1 MIRYLTHIE
10 IDKAK
15 WNHCIDNAGNKLIYA
30 YSTYLDAMAEQWDAI
45 VMGDYEIVMPLPW
58 RKKFGIKYLYQPAF
72 VQQLGLFSDQAIDNT
87 IVEAFLELAYSKFQF
102 AEINLNYQQ
111 SEFNFDK
118 KFIVSKKNNFIS
130 IVSSSAA
137 VSLFESDSYLRK
149 RLNKASRNDM
159 NYLNEESIHSSLL
172 LYQNLYQK
180 KIKSLTDFDLN
191 KFNELCKKLQC
202 ENKIIIR
209 KVISKNNYEL
219 LALALLLNDGQRMYN
234 IISCITPTGKK
245 LLANYFLY
253 NEILKEHLV
262 EELIFDFEG
271 SDLPG
276 VADFYKK
283 ISTQN
288 QQYISVKWNRLP
300 KIIRLIKK

>member
-10 IDKAK
+10 IDKSK
-15 WNHCIDNAGNKLIYA
+15 WDQCIDKAANKLIYA
-30 YSTYLDAMAEQWDAI
+30 YSTYLDAMADQWDAI
-45 VMGDYEIVMPLPW
+45 VMGDYEIVMPLTW
-58 RKKFGIKYLYQPAF
+58 RNKFGIKYLYQPAF
-72 VQQLGLFSDQAIDNT
+72 VQQLGLFSNRAIDNT

-102 AEINLNYQQ
+102 AEINLNFQQ

-118 KFIVSKKNNFIS
+118 KFIASKKNNFIS
-130 IVSSSAA
+130 VVSPSKT
-137 VSLFESDSYLRK
+137 VSLFENDSYLRK
-149 RLNKASRNDM
+149 RLNKASRNDLM
-159 NYLNEESIHSSLL
+159 YLIDESINSSLL

-180 KIKSLTDFDLN
+180 KIKSLTDFDFN
-191 KFNELCKKLQC
+191 KFSELCKKFQI

-209 KVISKNNYEL
+209 KVISKHNNEV
-219 LALALLLNDGQRMYN
+219 LALALLLEDGKRIYN
-234 IISCITPTGKK
+234 IISCVTPIGKK

-253 NEILKEHLV
+253 NEILKENLIGELV
-262 EELIFDFEG
+262 FDFEG

-283 ISTQN
+283 MSTQN